1 MTAHGL
7 PFAEQIARNL
17 RGSLQQIAESTARVL
32 PALATAAFILLI
44 TWGLAR
50 IARRLVRVSA
60 AHLADRTARFVVQQ
74 FAYYAVWA
82 VGFVVMFTAV
92 GLDPQAVVTGL
103 GLTGVALGFALKDI
117 LSNLVSGMLVLLMRT
132 FEIGDQIVV
141 GPTEGTVER
150 IELRA
155 THIRTY
161 DGRLVLVPNAEVFTS
176 RVTNNTE
183 SPIRRATVDIHLDYG
198 ADVHRAMR
206 VVLEAMRVVPGVDA
220 APAPSMRLRDLTPND
235 LHLEARFWTDSGRT
249 DYMNTAS
256 AVRLAAVRAL
266 KDAGISLPDPDRR
279 VVTLARRTG
288 ITEGQA

>member
-1 MTAHGL
+1 M
-7 PFAEQIARNL
+7 
-17 RGSLQQIAESTARVL
+17 
-32 PALATAAFILLI
+32 
-44 TWGLAR
+44 
-50 IARRLVRVSA
+50 SA

-82 VGFVVMFTAV
+82 VGFMVMFTAV

-183 SPIRRATVDIHLDYG
+183 SPSRRATVDIHLDYQ
-198 ADVHRAMR
+198 ADVPRAMS
-206 VVLEAMRVVPGVDA
+206 VVLEAMRAVSGVDA
-220 APAPSMRLRDLTPND
+220 EPAPSMRLRELTANG
-235 LHLEARFWTDSGRT
+235 LHLEARFWTDSQRT
-249 DYMNTAS
+249 DYMNTAA

-266 KDAGISLPDPDRR
+266 KEAGISLPNPDRR
-279 VVTLARRTG
+279 IVTMAGRAELSQDAG
-288 ITEGQA
+288 